1 MNWRIAEAKQRF
13 SELIHAVTKEP
24 QLIYNRNELVAV
36 VVEAEIFEEFL
47 TWRKQHEKISLADV
61 FKELRQIVVEEDYIL
76 EVPTRQDRLNPFAD
90 AIDDFSL

>member
-36 VVEAEIFEEFL
+36 VVEAEMFEEFL
-47 TWRKQHEKISLADV
+47 KWRKQREKFSLADA
-61 FKELRQIVVEEDYIL
+61 FKELRQIAAEEDYIL
-76 EVPTRQDRLNPFAD
+76 EVPCRQDRLNPFAD